1 MNDGAKHVTVI
12 NRMIMDVMDV
22 MDVKEKAVPEK
33 ADQHGTRQ
41 MRVLAAEDN
50 RNQPVGI

>member
-22 MDVKEKAVPEK
+22 KEKAVLEK
-33 ADQHGTRQ
+33 ADQNGTRQ

-50 RNQPVGI
+50 KNQPVGI